1 MLRRIISW
9 LAATA
14 SEAWKGKRGFMR
26 ITPTR
31 LLGLALAIWAGA
43 SACNAP
49 DRELPGRGADLGK
62 VVVYRDTWGVPHI
75 YAPTAEQGAY
85 AVGWA
90 QAEDRPEELLKNFL
104 RGMGELASVE
114 GPAGL
119 RSDLMAHLWDNYG
132 ISRQRMGQLS
142 GRSRRLVRA
151 FVRGVNDYYQA
162 HPADVPE
169 WWGKRQVDEAMV
181 HAFGR
186 LFLFSWSIDDG
197 FGDLRRAGLA
207 PDFQRALRGSNQW
220 AVAPERSAEAAA
232 ILLVDPHLSWWGAS
246 RFWEF
251 RIHAGDL
258 VGSGFTLPGFPAIG
272 LGHNQH
278 LAWAMT
284 TGGPDT
290 ADIYDLTL
298 KEDDPERYLYDGE
311 WRELTSR
318 EVEIEVAGLG
328 RSPLTIRESH
338 HGPVVAS
345 GDGKAY
351 ALKTTYA
358 REVRALDA
366 WFQLGFGEDYRAA
379 VRALET
385 LQFFPQNIMVAD
397 TKGKI
402 YYQRTGRVPVRPEGY
417 DWSLPV
423 DGSTSDTEWIGL
435 HPTPDLVQVL
445 NPPQGYMQNCN
456 TPPDAMM
463 VDSPLTP
470 DGYPDY
476 IFSDRSHGDPSGR
489 WNNQRGARAV
499 ELLHGNASVSVEDAI
514 AYALDIRPYGA
525 DRWLEVLALAHK
537 RFGEEFASVAE
548 YGAAIDDVLSWDQ
561 ALSSN
566 SIPALRYYQW
576 RRHLG
581 EIGGERAAD
590 WAGRIDDFFLTP
602 LRPSEWD
609 PRFDDRELRIFAEA
623 FADAMRNLNRDFGR
637 LDVTYGEVFRVGR
650 GDRSWPVEGG
660 GNFGTST
667 LRSISFGPPR
677 EDRTHWGQAGQT
689 SIQVIVLSSPIRSW
703 TAAPIGQSD
712 RPDSPHFTDQAER
725 LFSPRLLKPT
735 WWAPRELRD
744 NIGSR
749 TELAGPT
756 ARDGR
761 GSQ

>member
-1 MLRRIISW
+1 MLRRKISR

-14 SEAWKGKRGFMR
+14 SEDGKGKRGFMR

-104 RGMGELASVE
+104 RGMGEIASVE

-132 ISRQRMGQLS
+132 ISRRRMGQLS

-162 HPADVPE
+162 HPADLPE
-169 WWGKRQVDEAMV
+169 WWGERRVDEAMV

-207 PDFQRALRGSNQW
+207 PDFHRALRGSNQW
-220 AVAPERSAEAAA
+220 AVAPERSAEGAA

-290 ADIYDLTL
+290 ADIYELSL
-298 KEDDPERYLYDGE
+298 KEDDPARYLYDGE
-311 WRELTSR
+311 WRDLTSR

-328 RSPLTIRESH
+328 RRRLTVQESH
-338 HGPVVAS
+338 YGPVVAS
-345 GDGKAY
+345 GNGRAYSLKTAY
-351 ALKTTYA
+351 AQ
-358 REVRALDA
+358 EVRSLDA

-397 TKGKI
+397 TRGNI

-417 DWSLPV
+417 DWSLPL
-423 DGSTSDTEWIGL
+423 DGSTSATEWIGL
-435 HPTPDLVQVL
+435 HPTLDLVQIL

-456 TPPDAMM
+456 IPPDVMM

-470 DGYPDY
+470 GRYPDY
-476 IFSDRSHGDPSGR
+476 VYSDRGHGDPSR
-489 WNNQRGARAV
+489 RSSNQRGARAV
-499 ELLHGNASVSVEDAI
+499 ERLHANNSVSVEDAV
-514 AYALDIRPYGA
+514 AYALDIHPYGA
-525 DRWLEVLALAHK
+525 DRWVEVLALAHD
-537 RFGEEFASVAE
+537 RFGEEFATVPE
-548 YGAAIDDVLSWDQ
+548 YGATIEDVLSWDL
-561 ALSSN
+561 ALSRDSTA
-566 SIPALRYYQW
+566 ALRYFYW
-576 RRHLG
+576 RRQLG
-581 EIGGERAAD
+581 EVGGEASEN
-590 WAGRIDDFFLTP
+590 WARRIDDFLAP
-602 LRPSEWD
+602 VRPVEWEPD
-609 PRFDDRELRIFAEA
+609 FDFEELRSLTEA
-623 FADAMRNLNRDFGR
+623 FAEAMRNLHRDFGR
-637 LDVTYGEVFRVGR
+637 PDVSYGEVFRVGR
-650 GDRSWPVEGG
+650 GSRSWPVEGG
-660 GNFGTST
+660 GAYGTST

-677 EDRTHWGQAGQT
+677 EDRTFWGQAGQT
-689 SIQVIVLSSPIRSW
+689 STQVILLSSPIRSW

-712 RPDSPHFTDQAER
+712 RPDSPHYTDQAER

-735 WWAPRELRD
+735 WWVPRELKD
-744 NIGSR
+744 NIQSR
-749 TELAGPT
+749 TELVGAS
-756 ARDGR
+756 ARD
-761 GSQ
+761 